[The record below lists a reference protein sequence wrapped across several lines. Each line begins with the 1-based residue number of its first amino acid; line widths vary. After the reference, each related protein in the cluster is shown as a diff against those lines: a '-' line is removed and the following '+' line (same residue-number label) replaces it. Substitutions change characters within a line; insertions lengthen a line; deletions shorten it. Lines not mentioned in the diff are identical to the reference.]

1 MPSSNYTNI
10 TNSTEPSSIGANI
23 WVEQY
28 EESKALYI
36 FRLILFS
43 VIISA
48 SIIGNSMVCYA
59 VCTIPSRKPLSYHLV
74 ANMAFAEILS
84 SVCLA
89 VMFASGQ
96 NPTDVVLQE
105 AACILNPFQVIALL
119 VVIYS
124 LAAIAFYRYRFIVNP
139 LPRTPSSVKT
149 ITILTI
155 SGLWLLSFAIACPFF
170 FGLRFRNGVC
180 MELSVVSNRS
190 YVAIRFILNYA
201 LPYVIMLASYGAVAW
216 NLKMRIVQ
224 INERNR
230 TSTAESSC
238 VVQIEDQMELKDL
251 GEDTRMKERKSVVLD
266 QNNRRDSKPENTDP
280 EKDLLKMIFM
290 LIIIYVVCYF
300 PYQAHYVWERVSNI
314 TAYQFRYHQL
324 FIDYNFILICLP
336 SALHPLCY
344 GTMNSFFAKAFS
356 KIILCRS
363 WKHNDEYVS
372 QVVECFVQV
381 WANS

>member
-1 MPSSNYTNI
+1 MEFINNSYI
-10 TNSTEPSSIGANI
+10 TNSTKPSTVESVSWI
-23 WVEQY
+23 EQY
-28 EESKALYI
+28 EEPKALYI
-36 FRLILFS
+36 FRFTLFS

-89 VMFASGQ
+89 VMFASWQ

-105 AACILNPFQVIALL
+105 AACILNPLQVVALL

-139 LPRTPSSVKT
+139 LPRGPSVKK

-155 SGLWLLSFAIACPFF
+155 SGLWLMSFAIACPFF

-180 MELSVVSNRS
+180 IELPVTNNE
-190 YVAIRFILNYA
+190 YYAIIRFILNYA
-201 LPYVIMLASYGAVAW
+201 LPYVIMLASYGAVAR
-216 NLKMRIVQ
+216 NLKMRIVR

-238 VVQIEDQMELKDL
+238 VVEDQMDLQDL
-251 GEDTRMKERKSVVLD
+251 GEDTRMKERKSVVFD

-290 LIIIYVVCYF
+290 LIIIFVACYF
-300 PYQAHYVWERVSNI
+300 PYQAHYVWERVCNI

-324 FIDYNFILICLP
+324 LIDYNFILICLP

-356 KIILCRS
+356 KIILCRPY
-363 WKHNDEYVS
+363 D
-372 QVVECFVQV
+372 
-381 WANS
+381 